1 MAIFNVTNTKNSGLG
16 SLQQAVLDANSSAG
30 KDLIR
35 FTGGLFA
42 DNLADTITLGGSSLI
57 ITDDLSIDGTGSNL
71 LTISGNYN
79 PSEENNISRVFE
91 IGSGITVEIE
101 GLTIANG
108 YATDTRGG
116 GGIYNSGNLTL
127 NNVTIS
133 NNFSGGQNFV
143 GNNGGGIYN
152 SNTGVLTLNNSTI
165 TGNYSGQVDPNAGL
179 YEGNGGGIYNTGIV
193 TLNNSAINA
202 NSAGYYDNY
211 YFYDEGDREN
221 GIGRGAGIYSTGTLT
236 ANNSSINNNKGIS
249 EGTGIYNTGTV
260 TLNYSSV
267 DNNETSN
274 GFSGIVSIGN
284 LTIRNSSV
292 SRNDYVDYN
301 SSNAGIRSS
310 GTLIIIDSTI
320 DYNDG
325 YSGGGI
331 FSQGTF
337 VLKNS
342 TANDNSGRQ
351 FGGVS
356 AGGNIII
363 DNSTINRNFSDY
375 YFGLAGLSI
384 SGTASVSNSTI
395 SYNFSFDGSAGLSTN
410 GNVTV
415 SNSII
420 SDNQGDYNVLE
431 DNDSQN
437 SSAIRNAASGN
448 LTIINSTIRNN
459 YEADGTIVNYG
470 TVNIINSTI
479 KDNLQRGILNYGNA
493 TIVSSTISSNI
504 IGGILNYG
512 TATVLNST
520 INNNLGGNGAGI
532 NNSETGTLTLVNST
546 ISGNQSY
553 YEGGGI
559 YNSGTLNV
567 SNSTIALNTAYLY
580 EIDYYYNDETGERV
594 YYKTD
599 IYQGSNEVFRG
610 AGIYNTATGTATIKN
625 SIIAGNNDNIPGAV
639 NPDVVGNFISNGYNL
654 IGSRD
659 GSTGFNASE
668 QLQVSIS
675 EVIDTVL
682 RDNGGAVKT
691 HALIY
696 GSPAINGGNNADV
709 SADIADLDKDGNTS
723 EKIPFDQRGKAYKR
737 ILDGQVDIGAYEA
750 SVINGTRYAD
760 NIKGTADNDIIT
772 GFRGKDMLAGGDG
785 ADAFVYTSIVDSGDT
800 ITDFAVGTDKIVLQA
815 LWRSLNLSN
824 LNFATAV
831 AGGYL
836 RFQTQGNQ
844 TLVLI
849 DIDGSAGQRSAVELV
864 RLRNV
869 SANALNDSK
878 NFVF

>member
-16 SLQQAVLDANSSAG
+16 SLQQAVLDANASAG

-35 FTGGLFA
+35 FTGGLFT

-91 IGSGITVEIE
+91 IGSGITVEI
-101 GLTIANG
+101 GALTIANG
-108 YATDTRGG
+108 YAIDTRGG
-116 GGIYNSGNLTL
+116 GGIYNSGKLTL

-165 TGNYSGQVDPNAGL
+165 TGNYSGQVDPRAGL
-179 YEGNGGGIYNTGIV
+179 YEGNGGGIYNSGIV

-211 YFYDEGDREN
+211 YFYDEGDIEN

-236 ANNSSINNNKGIS
+236 ANNSTINNNKGTLD
-249 EGTGIYNTGTV
+249 GTGIYNTGTV

-274 GFSGIVSIGN
+274 GFSGIVSNGS

-342 TANDNSGRQ
+342 TANGNSGRQ

-356 AGGNIII
+356 AGGSITI
-363 DNSTINRNFSDY
+363 DNSTINSNASYYDFSV
-375 YFGLAGLSI
+375 AGLSI
-384 SGTASVSNSTI
+384 SGTGSVNNSTIRNNYSWYGSAGISSGGNVTVRNSTI
-395 SYNFSFDGSAGLSTN
+395 SG
-410 GNVTV
+410 
-415 SNSII
+415 
-420 SDNQGDYNVLE
+420 NQGD
-431 DNDSQN
+431 DSYLDDRKN
-437 SSAIRNAASGN
+437 GSAILNAASGN

-479 KDNLQRGILNYGNA
+479 SDNLQRGILNYGTA

-532 NNSETGTLTLVNST
+532 YNSETGTLTLVNST

-553 YEGGGI
+553 SEGGGI

-567 SNSTIALNTAYLY
+567 SNSTIAFNTAYLY

-654 IGSRD
+654 IDNLD

-682 RDNGGAVKT
+682 RDNGGFVKT

-709 SADIADLDKDGNTS
+709 PGDIADLDKDGNTT
-723 EKIPFDQRGKAYKR
+723 EKIPFDQRGKGYKR
-737 ILDGQVDIGAYEA
+737 ILDGRVDIGAYEA
-750 SVINGTRYAD
+750 SVMNGTRYAD

-772 GFRGKDMLAGGDG
+772 GFRGKDMLTGGAG